1 MPNDLLNGIVL
12 RTTDYRESDRILN
25 VLTRER
31 GLVAVT
37 ARGSRKPNSK
47 HAAFVS
53 QFVCGEMEVNERMG
67 KLQLS
72 SSTVIESFFP
82 IRESYEQ
89 LMSATRMVNAA
100 ERVSE
105 KDVPNDELFLLL
117 YNSLSLVAY
126 GDSDPK
132 DIELCFLARLLKL
145 EGVAPALTY
154 CVKCGRDLRN
164 EREIRFSNSAGGSVC
179 EKCGSAFTVV
189 SALSMEALRRM
200 MLIGYK
206 DMRKVKLPVS
216 VRNELDPLI
225 YNYAEHVFEFSLRK

>member
-25 VLTRER
+25 VFTKER

-53 QFVCGEMEVNERMG
+53 QFVYGEMEVNERMG

-72 SSTVIESFFP
+72 SSSVIESFFP

-89 LMSATRMVNAA
+89 LLSATRIVGAV
-100 ERVSE
+100 ERISE
-105 KDVPNDELFLLL
+105 KDVPNDALFLLL
-117 YNSLSLVAY
+117 YHSLSLIAY
-126 GDSDPK
+126 GENDPK

-154 CVKCGRDLRN
+154 CVKCGKDLRGDK
-164 EREIRFSNSAGGSVC
+164 EIRFSNSAGGSVC
-179 EKCGSAFTVV
+179 GRCGSASAVV
-189 SALSMEALRRM
+189 SALAMEALRRM
-200 MLIGYK
+200 MLLDLA
-206 DMRKVKLPVS
+206 DMRKVKLPPE
-216 VRNELDPLI
+216 VRTELDPLI
-225 YNYAEHVFEFSLRK
+225 YNYAEQVFELTLKK

>member
-1 MPNDLLNGIVL
+1 MPNDILNGIVL

-25 VLTRER
+25 VLTKER
-31 GLVAVT
+31 GLIAVT

-53 QFVCGEMEVNERMG
+53 QFVYGEMEVNERLG

-72 SSTVIESFFP
+72 SATVIESFFP

-89 LMSATRMVNAA
+89 LLSATRIVGAA
-100 ERVSE
+100 ERVSQ
-105 KDVPNDELFLLL
+105 KDVPNDALFLLL
-117 YNSLSLVAY
+117 YNSLSLIAY
-126 GDSDPK
+126 GDNDPK

-154 CVKCGRDLRN
+154 CVKCGRDLRG
-164 EREIRFSNSAGGSVC
+164 EKEIRFSNTAGGSVC
-179 EKCGSAFTVV
+179 PRCGSASAVV

-200 MLIGYK
+200 MLLDLA
-206 DMRKVKLPVS
+206 DMRKVRLPAE
-216 VRNELDPLI
+216 VRIELDTLI
-225 YNYAEHVFEFSLRK
+225 YNYAEQVFELTLKK